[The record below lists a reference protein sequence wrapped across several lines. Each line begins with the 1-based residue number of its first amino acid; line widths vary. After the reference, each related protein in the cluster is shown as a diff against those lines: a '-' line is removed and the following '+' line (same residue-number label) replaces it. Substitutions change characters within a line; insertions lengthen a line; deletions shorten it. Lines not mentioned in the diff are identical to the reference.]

1 MMRVIQGWFFVAMVA
16 RAAVYVPVGVFLLWL
31 AVSIVTVSDGN
42 PFLLLIAAWIGY
54 HGGNFVFGSLA
65 GFGGAPKSDEP
76 GRAAT
81 ATSGALR
88 RRRLLRR
95 H

>member
-1 MMRVIQGWFFVAMVA
+1 MMSIIRGWFFVAMVA
-16 RAAVYVPVGVFLLWL
+16 RAAVYVPLGVFLLVI
-31 AVSIVTVSDGN
+31 AFYIAQDSDGSWV
-42 PFLLLIAAWIGY
+42 LLLIAAWIAY
-54 HGGNFVFGSLA
+54 HGGNFVFKSLA
-65 GFGGAPKSDEP
+65 GFAGTPKSDEP

-88 RRRLLRR
+88 RRRLLSR

>member
-1 MMRVIQGWFFVAMVA
+1 MMRVIQAWFFVAMVA
-16 RAAVYVPVGVFLLWL
+16 RAAVYVPLGLLLL
-31 AVSIVTVSDGN
+31 ALAFVVARASGGN
-42 PFLLLIAAWIGY
+42 WFFLLIAAWIGY

-65 GFGGAPKSDEP
+65 GFAGAPKSDEP